1 MTQKP
6 EQERKVKDPNDP
18 LVLGCL
24 VMFYFI
30 SLGSSKQRA
39 ARAVKPE
46 PKTLPP
52 ALAAPGPGPG
62 LQTAALETPSKAEL
76 QSSKFQQTGGHQ
88 NQTDTRR
95 KITFD

>member
-46 PKTLPP
+46 PKTLPS
-52 ALAAPGPGPG
+52 ALAAPGPG

-76 QSSKFQQTGGHQ
+76 QSSKLPQTGGHQ
-88 NQTDTRR
+88 TEDTGR